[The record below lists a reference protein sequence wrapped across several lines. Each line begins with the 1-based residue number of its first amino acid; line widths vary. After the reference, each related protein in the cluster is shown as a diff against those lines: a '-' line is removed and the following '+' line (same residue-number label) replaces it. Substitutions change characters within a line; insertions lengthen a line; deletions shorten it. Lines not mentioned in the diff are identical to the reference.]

1 MNVEAKV
8 NVVYLPHSF
17 STSFFKFIVI
27 VFCVHVMYM
36 YIHVYPTTSLW
47 RLGGN
52 FTELVISF
60 HLVEVRPLL
69 SFCKLQ
75 PIGLLGFWTIPLS
88 LLFVSPQKYWNYR
101 CNSWQLVK
109 MIKLRLVWLFFFLNT
124 LSLSLN
130 LESSQNVLR
139 EASSEP
145 RRSSCLLFS
154 TGVYVGA
161 ATMPSFNGCGDQ
173 VQVLV
178 LP

>member
-1 MNVEAKV
+1 ML
-8 NVVYLPHSF
+8 YCISF
-17 STSFFKFIVI
+17 VQDAHVQACARAQVWRSTD
-27 VFCVHVMYM
+27 
-36 YIHVYPTTSLW
+36 
-47 RLGGN
+47 N
-52 FTELVISF
+52 FQKADLSF